1 MRSNFFHQYIDK
13 MIENNDEF
21 QQRSFLIKILEWF
34 EFMIG
39 KLRLRFDSYI
49 HHSINL
55 YDIIWLEIK
64 LDVGAVYML
73 ILTLNVWLYHI
84 YK

>member
-1 MRSNFFHQYIDK
+1 

-21 QQRSFLIKILEWF
+21 VQRSFLIKILEWF

-55 YDIIWLEIK
+55 YDIVWLEIK